1 MAERQIGIIG
11 GGAFGRAIAS
21 LFDFKSQS
29 YRMVDI
35 GEVLTAAQDVVVLAV
50 PVAHVREALS
60 ANQTAFGA
68 ETVVVGCGK
77 GIEQET
83 YLLPHQIY
91 QEVVG
96 KGTYVALSG
105 PSFAKEITEQ
115 VPTVVDVAC
124 ADFATAGEVRTLLET
139 SYFKVEIH
147 DSVMEIE
154 LAGALKNV
162 YAIAA
167 GFVAGARGGA
177 NTHAHLQV
185 VALREYQQIT
195 RVLVGNIDVVR
206 PSIVGDLHLT
216 TSSTMSRNYRF
227 GFGQAVGDPQETET
241 VEGCNTIGPLRA
253 LAKRHGIRLPLAESV
268 YGIITEGQA
277 ARNRVFSALGF

>member
-1 MAERQIGIIG
+1 MEQRGIGILG
-11 GGAFGRAIAS
+11 GGAFGQAMRS
-21 LFDFKSQS
+21 LTE
-29 YRMVDI
+29 YNGHEVTVVDI
-35 GEVLTAAQDVVVLAV
+35 GEILSQPQEVVVLAV
-50 PVAHVREALS
+50 PVAHLREALL
-60 ANQTAFGA
+60 ANAVAFDT

-77 GIEQET
+77 GLEQET
-83 YLLPHQIY
+83 CRLPHQIY
-91 QEVVG
+91 QEVIG
-96 KGTYVALSG
+96 KGIYAALSG
-105 PSFAKEITEQ
+105 PSFAKEIIDA

-124 ADFATAGEVRTLLET
+124 ADLSILPRLRSLLET
-139 SYFKVEIH
+139 PYFKIEMH

-167 GFVAGARGGA
+167 GFVSGAGGGA

-185 VALREYQQIT
+185 VALREYQT
-195 RVLVGNIDVVR
+195 LAKKLAGPIDVVR

-227 GFGQAVGDPQETET
+227 GFGQAVGDQQSIET

-253 LAKRHGIRLPLAESV
+253 LAKQHGISLPLAESV
-268 YGIITEGQA
+268 YGLITEGQM
-277 ARNRVFSALGF
+277 ARNQVYAALGF

>member
-1 MAERQIGIIG
+1 MERRSIGIIG

-21 LFDFKSQS
+21 LFDGTNQP

-35 GEVLTAAQDVVVLAV
+35 DEVLTTAQDVVVLAV
-50 PVAHVREALS
+50 PVAHLREALG
-60 ANQTAFGA
+60 ANRDAFES
-68 ETVVVGCGK
+68 ETIVVGCGK
-77 GIEQET
+77 GIERET
-83 YLLPHQIY
+83 NLLPHQIY
-91 QEVVG
+91 QETIG

-105 PSFAKEITEQ
+105 PSFAKEISEQ
-115 VPTVVDVAC
+115 VPTVVDIAC
-124 ADFATAGEVRTLLET
+124 ADFASAKEIQTLLQT

-167 GFVAGARGGA
+167 GFVAGAGGGA

-185 VALREYQQIT
+185 VALREYQQIA
-195 RVLVGNIDVVR
+195 RALVGNIDVVR

-227 GFGQAVGDPQETET
+227 GFGQAVGDPQQTET
-241 VEGCNTIGPLRA
+241 VEGCNTIGPLCT
-253 LAKRHGIRLPLAESV
+253 LAKKHGVTLPLAGSV
-268 YGIITEGQA
+268 YAIMTEGKA
-277 ARNRVFSALGF
+277 ARSSVFAALGF